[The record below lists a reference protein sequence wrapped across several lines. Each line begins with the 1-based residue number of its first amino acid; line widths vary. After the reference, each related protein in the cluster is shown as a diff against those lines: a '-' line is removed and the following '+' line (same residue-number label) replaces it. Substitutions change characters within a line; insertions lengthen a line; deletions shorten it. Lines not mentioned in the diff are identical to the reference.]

1 MAGVTTS
8 STLSAQFRAYFS
20 KELLSYPVQLTI
32 LDQFARK
39 APIPR
44 NGGNKSITMFRW
56 GTPSIADVQALT
68 EGTVPASST
77 SHQLSLATITKSLA
91 QYGHRVTVTDIMKAT
106 ELFNSVSQA
115 VKVSGQNLALWCD
128 SVVRNVAVGSNLT
141 ASNGSIG
148 SAQEGGGTLDN
159 SDTLIET
166 YGRTASCTQT
176 FTGLNSETTNC
187 IVDAATLLDLMTKL
201 KRNRAPEVDGGGY
214 VFVTDPRVARDLMR
228 DADWLTASNYGANAG
243 KPMYKGEVGSLY
255 GVRVV
260 VQTNSFISKGSA
272 TNTDRGIFD
281 NTAGGGTAS
290 GKDIIVSFAVGSECW
305 GVPQLAGGNPFSP
318 KVDIL
323 DQPDKSDPHN
333 QNIIVAT
340 TAYFAA
346 LRLNPNYY
354 IVHRS
359 KTAHTL

>member
-1 MAGVTTS
+1 MAGITTS

-20 KELLSYPVQLTI
+20 KDLLSYPVQLTV

-44 NGGNKSITMFRW
+44 NGGNKSISMFRW
-56 GTPSIADVQALT
+56 NAPSVADVQSLS
-68 EGTVPASST
+68 EGTIAASST
-77 SHQLSLATITKSLA
+77 SNQLALTAITKPLA

-115 VKVSGQNLALWCD
+115 VKVSGQNLALWAD
-128 SVVRNVAVGSNLT
+128 SVLRNVAVGSNLT

-148 SAQEGGGTLDN
+148 SAQEGAGTLDN

-166 YGRTASCTQT
+166 YGRTASCTQSY
-176 FTGLNSETTNC
+176 TGLNSETTNC

-201 KRNRAPEVDGGGY
+201 KRNRTPEADGGGY
-214 VFVTDPRVARDLMR
+214 VFVTDARVARDLMR
-228 DADWLTASNYGANAG
+228 DSDWLNASNYGNAG
-243 KPMYKGEVGSLY
+243 KPFYKGEVGSIY
-255 GVRVV
+255 GIRVI
-260 VQTNSFISKGSA
+260 VQTNSFVSLGSA
-272 TNTDRGIFD
+272 TAADRAIYATSG
-281 NTAGGGTAS
+281 GGGTAAA
-290 GKDIIVSFAVGSECW
+290 KDIIASFALGAEAW
-305 GVPQLAGGNPFSP
+305 GVPQLSGGNPFSP

-323 DQPDKSDPHN
+323 DQPDKSHPHN
-333 QNIIVAT
+333 QNIVVAT
-340 TAYFAA
+340 TAYFAG